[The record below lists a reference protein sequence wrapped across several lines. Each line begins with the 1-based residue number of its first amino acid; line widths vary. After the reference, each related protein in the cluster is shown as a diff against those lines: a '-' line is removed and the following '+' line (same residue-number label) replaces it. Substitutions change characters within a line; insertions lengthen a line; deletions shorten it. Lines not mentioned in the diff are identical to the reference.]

1 MAFVQT
7 AMGVL
12 QHMQMFDQPI
22 AWVAIQWGLTQQR
35 SHRHQGLGIGH
46 TAFDLF
52 ARTPGAVAQLFGG
65 AELNGFH
72 VGGDAN
78 PIHTPTP
85 GAFPLAIM
93 APPSHTGPLA

>member
-1 MAFVQT
+1 MQS
-7 AMGVL
+7 
-12 QHMQMFDQPI
+12 MQMFDQQVLRVPI
-22 AWVAIQWGLTQQR
+22 QRGLAQNG

>member
-1 MAFVQT
+1 MAFVQS
-7 AMGVL
+7 AVGIL
-12 QHMQMFDQPI
+12 QQMQMFDQPI
-22 AWVAIQWGLTQQR
+22 AWIPILWGLAQQR

-52 ARTPGAVAQLFGG
+52 ARTPGAVAQMLWG

-72 VGGDAN
+72 AGGDAN

>member
-1 MAFVQT
+1 MAFVQCT
-7 AMGVL
+7 VGVL
-12 QHMQMFDQPI
+12 QNMQMLDQQVLRVPI
-22 AWVAIQWGLTQQR
+22 QQGFAQNG
-35 SHRHQGLGIGH
+35 SHHHQGLDIGN
-46 TAFDLF
+46 TAFDLL
-52 ARTPGAVAQLFGG
+52 ARTAGAVAQMLWG

-72 VGGDAN
+72 AGGDAN